1 LRSLEAVIFDLDG
14 LMVDSE
20 PLAYQAWQMVL
31 QSIGRDLD
39 DATYSKMVGLRLEES
54 SSLLKQALG
63 LPFSSSELAAKK
75 EVYLAKICEQGIPPM
90 PGLDEIV
97 SAIERRSIPWG
108 VATSSRR
115 SYAIDILDQLDLL
128 DSCQAI
134 AGGDEVPKGK
144 PSPDLYLL
152 AAARLNMLPKACLAL
167 EDSVPGAKAALSAN
181 MTVVGVPSG
190 QTSKTDL
197 HFAHQVYSSLSE
209 VATNLDSLFA

>member
-1 LRSLEAVIFDLDG
+1 
-14 LMVDSE
+14 MVDSE

-39 DATYSKMVGLRLEES
+39 DVTYAKMVGLRLEES

-63 LPFSSSELAAKK
+63 LPDSSSELAVKK
-75 EVYLAKICEQGIPPM
+75 EANLAKIREQGVPPM
-90 PGLDEIV
+90 PGLNEIV

-128 DSCQAI
+128 GSCQAI
-134 AGGDEVPKGK
+134 AGGDEVPRGK
-144 PSPDLYLL
+144 PAPDLYLL
-152 AAARLNMLPKACLAL
+152 AAARLNVPSTACLAL
-167 EDSVPGAKAALSAN
+167 EDSVPGAKAALAAN

-190 QTSKTDL
+190 HTNNTDF
-197 HFAHQVYSSLSE
+197 HFAHYVYSSLSE
-209 VATNLDSLFA
+209 VADNLDSLFV